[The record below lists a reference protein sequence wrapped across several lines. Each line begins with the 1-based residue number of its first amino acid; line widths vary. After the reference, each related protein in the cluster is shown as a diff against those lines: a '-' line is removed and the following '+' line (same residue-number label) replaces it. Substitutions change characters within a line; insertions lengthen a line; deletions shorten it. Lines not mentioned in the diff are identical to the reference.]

1 MKYLT
6 TSQKD
11 RYKPYL
17 LKRDGAKCFYCND
30 PFISN
35 PDIRDLKPTFDHLDD
50 NPKNND
56 KDNLVLCHWK
66 CNQLKKTYPDYQL
79 LAHEKLRQ
87 NAVSFDSL
95 SENEATPPKSA
106 SKEIDLNVAMK
117 KATWIYLQDRLVR
130 QGKPALNFNDTAHSI
145 AYIFWDETK
154 HGSSETI
161 KRYLNDFTSTAAPF
175 KAEEVGGVL
184 VISKRK

>member
-30 PFISN
+30 PFVSN
-35 PDIRDLKPTFDHLDD
+35 PDIRDLKPTFDHLDN

-56 KDNLVLCHWK
+56 KQNLVLCHWK
-66 CNQLKKTYPDYQL
+66 CNQLKKTYTDYQI
-79 LAHEKLRQ
+79 LAQEKIRES
-87 NAVSFDSL
+87 AVSFDSL
-95 SENEATPPKSA
+95 SESEATAPIPA

-117 KATWIYLQDRLVR
+117 KLTWEYIQDRLVR
-130 QGKPALNFNDTAHSI
+130 QGKPALNYNDTADSV
-145 AYIFWDETK
+145 AFIFWQKTG
-154 HGSSETI
+154 HGSSQSI
-161 KRYLNDFTSTAAPF
+161 KRYLNEFSSSAAPF
-175 KAEEVGGVL
+175 RREEQDGETL
-184 VISKRK
+184 ILKR